1 VQSPPAPFDFATE
14 RILYVPRARGGELY
28 EARLREMLA
37 RRINDLLR
45 EE

>member
-14 RILYVPRARGGELY
+14 RILNVPRSRGGELY
-28 EARLREMLA
+28 EARLRELQV